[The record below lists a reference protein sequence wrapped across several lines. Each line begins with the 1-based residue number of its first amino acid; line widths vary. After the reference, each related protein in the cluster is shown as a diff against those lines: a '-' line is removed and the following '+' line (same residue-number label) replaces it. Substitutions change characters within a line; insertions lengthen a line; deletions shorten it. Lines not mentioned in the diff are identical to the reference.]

1 MQTQPV
7 ALTEAGMALC
17 MVCIFLVPLAA
28 AGLALV
34 NTGFGRGR
42 SAAHSMLSAMC
53 VFAVAV
59 LVYLL
64 VGFSLQGYAGGP
76 ARTLTLGGRSWNLL
90 GSAGLLMRGAV
101 FTHPTLSLVA
111 CLQLFSVGIAA
122 IIPLGSGSDR
132 WRLHAS
138 CASTALLAGIT
149 YPVFAHWVWGGG
161 WLAQLGCLAA
171 CGNGA
176 IDAGGAAV
184 IQAVGGLSALSI
196 AWILGPRQGKYEDM
210 GLAIPGHNM
219 PFVLFG
225 CLLTLIGWMGLDSA
239 AAMLFAGA
247 PIGSVPLIAAN
258 NLAAASAALLTAL
271 RRHPAPLRQARRLHR
286 RQRIRHRPGCRL
298 RLLLAGFTGR
308 RRGHRTGRRPRRSL
322 FRRVARPPG
331 LRRSQRLRLRARRR
345 RPVGRPRRRSVRA
358 PSRPVDGPA
367 SHDRRPARLC
377 PSADLRP
384 QLAARPN
391 LSAARQPERRA
402 PGPGHDRVRRGR
414 LSRTGPGLQ
423 GLSLPLGR
431 VDRPRGGLIN
441 RF

>member
-17 MVCIFLVPLAA
+17 MVCILLVPLAA

-34 NTGFGRGR
+34 NAGFGRGR

-90 GSAGLLMRGAV
+90 GSASPLMRGAV

-111 CLQLFSVGIAA
+111 CLQLCSVGIAA

-161 WLAQLGCLAA
+161 WLAQLGALAA

-225 CLLTLIGWMGLDSA
+225 CLLSLIGWMGLDSA
-239 AAMLFAGA
+239 AAMLFTGA

-271 RRHPAPLRQARRLHR
+271 AVTQLRYGKPDASIAANGFVIGLVAVSGSCSLVSPAVAAAIGLVAGLAVPFSVEWLDRLGCDDPSGSVSVHAVGGLWGVLAAGLFV
-286 RQRIRHRPGCRL
+286 HNPGQWM
-298 RLLLAGFTGR
+298 A
-308 RRGHRTGRRPRRSL
+308 
-322 FRRVARPPG
+322 
-331 LRRSQRLRLRARRR
+331 
-345 RPVGRPRRRSVRA
+345 
-358 PSRPVDGPA
+358 
-367 SHDRRPARLC
+367 
-377 PSADLRP
+377 
-384 QLAARPN
+384 QLAMIAALLGFVLPLTYGLNWLLDRFYPQRVSPN
-391 LSAARQPERRA
+391 GERQGLDMTELGAGAYPELAQASR
-402 PGPGHDRVRRGR
+402 DY
-414 LSRTGPGLQ
+414 LSR
-423 GLSLPLGR
+423 
-431 VDRPRGGLIN
+431 
-441 RF
+441 